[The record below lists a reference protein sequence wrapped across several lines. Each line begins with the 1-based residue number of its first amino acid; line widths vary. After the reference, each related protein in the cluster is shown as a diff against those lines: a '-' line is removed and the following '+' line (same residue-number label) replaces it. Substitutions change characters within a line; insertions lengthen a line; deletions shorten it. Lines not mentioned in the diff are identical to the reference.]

1 MRRLAAMS
9 TASAVLAIAFASPAL
24 AAAPG
29 MPGGAV
35 QDGTATPPT
44 QAGNQP
50 SGADIVVTG
59 IRHSLETAQTRK
71 RDADTIVDSIVADDI
86 GKLPDSNTTEA
97 LQRISGIQ
105 ISRDRGEGGS
115 VAIRGLTQVLTTLN
129 GRAIFTAGG
138 GRNYNLEDFPSEL
151 LAGVDVYKTP
161 TADLIEGGIGGII
174 DLRTRRPLDFPG
186 LEVSGSLRGRYETL
200 AKKVDPLGSLLVSDR
215 WNTGA
220 GEMGLLLS
228 GSYQERSFRSD
239 VLSVGAPNARP
250 DIIPGETVITPNG
263 DYEPLINGK
272 RRRIG
277 LDGVFQW
284 KPNPDLEIYAEAS
297 YQEFRSLQQQ
307 RGLNEPTNASHIDP
321 VTGQRVYNIAVEP
334 GSAVTF
340 DGTNDLE
347 SATFL
352 NVPITTYGVE
362 RDTYDKNQQYSAG
375 FNWYQ
380 GESKLSADFTYQR
393 SSNDLYY
400 SELDLT
406 TVAPRASYNFSGDV
420 PSMLVDGVDL
430 SDINSYNI
438 GPLTRSENH
447 YTGNSYAGR
456 IDGDIKIDSPFL
468 SGFKVGA
475 RYQRLTTDFTPI
487 RFYQGPSTATPA
499 GPFADLFEAMPF
511 KNYFGGSSGLE
522 HDYLTAVTGNL
533 GDIADWEKIRQE
545 IGLTSD
551 VAIDPVSTYSMS
563 EDTMAGYAEL
573 LFKTEGSFPI
583 DGNVGVRVIQT
594 KLNIDGHQ
602 KITNANGTT
611 SVIPA
616 NFGDNYVSVLP
627 SANIR
632 FHLTDKL
639 QLRLAASKTLTRPD
653 FSQLSPALTLVPA
666 QGQGSGGNPNLKPL
680 RADALDA
687 SLEYY
692 FSRTG
697 SVYLAGFYRKVKGFI
712 FTNGNTQTIDGI
724 EYVIQQPTN
733 GKSGTIKGVEV
744 GGQTFFDFL
753 PAPFDGFG
761 VQANYTFVDSSTPSI
776 IQTEL
781 TPLPNLSK
789 SSFNIAGLYE
799 KNGLS
804 VRVAYNYRSKY
815 LGSLY
820 GLANTDGTTTLLP
833 VYTRGYGWL
842 DASIS
847 YDVTKNLTL
856 TLEGSNLLQH
866 RDLSYF
872 DVVTRSNNHSID
884 DRQIMAGIRFKL

>member
-1 MRRLAAMS
+1 MLNRHFLAGAAS
-9 TASAVLAIAFASPAL
+9 TALAIAISNPAYAAVPSGQGIPAQADASTP
-24 AAAPG
+24 AAAG
-29 MPGGAV
+29 
-35 QDGTATPPT
+35 
-44 QAGNQP
+44 QADSQAAG
-50 SGADIVVTG
+50 SDIVVTG
-59 IRHSLETAQTRK
+59 IRHSLQSAQSRK
-71 RDADTIVDSIVADDI
+71 RNADAIVDSIVADDI

-129 GRAIFTAGG
+129 GHEIFTAGG
-138 GRNYNLEDFPSEL
+138 GRGYNLEDYPSEL

-239 VLSVGAPNARP
+239 VLSTGAPSNRT
-250 DIIPGETVITPNG
+250 DILAGQTVVTPNG

-284 KPNPDLEIYAEAS
+284 KPNPSLEFYAEAG
-297 YQEFRSLQQQ
+297 YQEFRSFQQQ
-307 RGLNEPTNASHIDP
+307 RGLNDPTNGKAVDP
-321 VTGQRVYNIAVEP
+321 ATVKLY
-334 GSAVTF
+334 
-340 DGTNDLE
+340 DGTSDLE

-362 RDTYDKNQQYSAG
+362 RDTIDKNQQYSAG
-375 FNWYQ
+375 VNWYS
-380 GESKLSADFTYQR
+380 GESKLSADFTYQK
-393 SSNDLYY
+393 SKSDLYY

-406 TVAPRASYNFSGDV
+406 TVAPRATFDTSGNV

-447 YTGNSYAGR
+447 YTGDSYAGR

-468 SGFKVGA
+468 TGFKVGA
-475 RYQRLTTDFTPI
+475 RYQRLSTDFNPI
-487 RFYQGPSTATPA
+487 RFYQGPATATPA
-499 GPFADLFEAMPF
+499 GPYADLFESMPF
-511 KNYFGGSSGLE
+511 TNYFGGDSGLE
-522 HDYLTAVTGNL
+522 HDYLTAITGNL
-533 GDIADWEKIRQE
+533 GDMADWENIRQK
-545 IGLTSD
+545 IGLTKTPA
-551 VAIDPVSTYSMS
+551 VDPKSVYSMS
-563 EDTMAGYAEL
+563 ESTMAGYAEM
-573 LFKTEGSFPI
+573 LFKNEGSVPF
-583 DGNVGVRVIQT
+583 DGNVGVRVIKT
-594 KLNIDGHQ
+594 KLSINGNQSVNGVIQPAVFGH
-602 KITNANGTT
+602 
-611 SVIPA
+611 
-616 NFGDNYVSVLP
+616 DYVSVLP

-639 QLRLAASKTLTRPD
+639 QLRLAASKTLTRPN

-666 QGQGSGGNPNLKPL
+666 QGQGSGGNPNLAPL
-680 RADALDA
+680 KADALDA

-697 SVYLAGFYRKVKGFI
+697 SLYLAGFYRKVKGFI

-733 GKSGTIKGVEV
+733 GKNGTIKGVEV

-753 PAPFDGFG
+753 PGPFDGLG
-761 VQANYTFVDSSTPSI
+761 IQANFTYVDSATPSI
-776 IQTEL
+776 IQSEL

-789 SSFNIAGLYE
+789 TSFNVSGLYE

-820 GLANTDGTTTLLP
+820 GLAVAGSAPTLLP

-842 DASIS
+842 DASIN
-847 YDVTKNLTL
+847 YDITKNFTV

-866 RDLSYF
+866 RDLSYY
-872 DVVTRSNNHSID
+872 DVVTRPSNHSID

>member
-1 MRRLAAMS
+1 MVNQNLLAGVAVAALSVALAGPAM
-9 TASAVLAIAFASPAL
+9 AAEPASPAITQTTQDD
-24 AAAPG
+24 AGAAPSQDQT
-29 MPGGAV
+29 GG
-35 QDGTATPPT
+35 
-44 QAGNQP
+44 
-50 SGADIVVTG
+50 DIVVTG
-59 IRHSLETAQTRK
+59 IRASLSTAQSRK
-71 RDADTIVDSIVADDI
+71 RNADAIVDSIVADDI

-129 GRAIFTAGG
+129 GREIFTAGG
-138 GRNYNLEDFPSEL
+138 GRGYNLEDFPSEL

-161 TADLIEGGIGGII
+161 TADLVEGGIGGII
-174 DLRTRRPLDFPG
+174 DLRTRKPLDFDG
-186 LEVSGSLRGRYETL
+186 FELSGTLRGRYETL
-200 AKKVDPLGSLLVSDR
+200 ADKVDPLGSVLVSDR
-215 WNTGA
+215 WNVGG
-220 GEMGLLLS
+220 GEMGLLVS

-239 VLSVGAPNARP
+239 VLSTGAPSLRS
-250 DIIPGETVITPNG
+250 DIIAGRNIYTPNG

-284 KPNPDLEIYAEAS
+284 KPNPDTEIYAEAG

-307 RGLNEPTNASHIDP
+307 RGLNNPTNGKAVDP
-321 VTGQRVYNIAVEP
+321 STVTLY
-334 GSAVTF
+334 
-340 DGTNDLE
+340 DGTDDFK
-347 SATFL
+347 SGTFL

-362 RDTYDKNQQYSAG
+362 RDTYDKNQQYTIGARQH
-375 FNWYQ
+375 F
-380 GESKLSADFTYQR
+380 GESVLSGEFTYQK
-393 SSNDLYY
+393 STNDLYY

-406 TVAPRASYNFSGDV
+406 TVAPRATLDTSGKV
-420 PSMLVDGVDL
+420 PSMLFDGVDL
-430 SDINSYNI
+430 TDINSYNI

-447 YTGNSYAGR
+447 YTGDSYEGR

-468 SGFKVGA
+468 SGFKVGV
-475 RYQRLTTDFTPI
+475 RYQKLNTAFTPI
-487 RFYQGPSTATPA
+487 RFYQGPDTTTPA
-499 GPFADLFEAMPF
+499 GAYADLFEPMPF
-511 KNYFGGSSGLE
+511 KDYFNGSSRLE
-522 HDYLTAVTGNL
+522 HDYLTAITSNLGNL
-533 GDIADWEKIRQE
+533 ADWEKVRQT
-545 IGLTSD
+545 IGLSKD
-551 VAIDPVSTYSMS
+551 IAVDPKSVYDMS
-563 EDTMAGYAEL
+563 EETLGGYAEV
-573 LFKTEGSFPI
+573 LFKTDGSLPI
-583 DGNVGVRVIQT
+583 DGNVGIRVIKT
-594 KLNIDGHQ
+594 KLNI
-602 KITNANGTT
+602 NGNKAVNG
-611 SVIPA
+611 VIQPA
-616 NFGDNYVSVLP
+616 VYDSNYVSALP

-632 FHLTDKL
+632 FHFTDKL
-639 QLRLAASKTLTRPD
+639 QLRLAASQTLTRPN

-697 SVYLAGFYRKVKGFI
+697 SVYLAGFYRKVKGFV

-733 GKSGTIKGVEV
+733 GKSGEIKGIEV

-753 PAPFDGFG
+753 PGPFDGFG

-776 IQTEL
+776 IQSEL

-789 SSFNIAGLYE
+789 HSFNIAGLYE
-799 KNGLS
+799 KGGVS

-815 LGSLY
+815 LGSIY
-820 GLANTDGTTTLLP
+820 GLSLGSGVPPQLLP
-833 VYTRGYGWL
+833 VYTKGYGWL
-842 DASIS
+842 DASIN
-847 YDVTKNLTL
+847 YDLTKQITL

-866 RDLSYF
+866 HEYTYY
-872 DVVTRSNNHSID
+872 DVMTRPGNRSFD

>member
-1 MRRLAAMS
+1 MVNQNLLAGVAVAALSVALAGPAM
-9 TASAVLAIAFASPAL
+9 AAEPASPAITQTTQDD
-24 AAAPG
+24 AGAAPSQEQT
-29 MPGGAV
+29 GG
-35 QDGTATPPT
+35 
-44 QAGNQP
+44 
-50 SGADIVVTG
+50 DIVVTG
-59 IRHSLETAQTRK
+59 IRASLSTAQSRK
-71 RDADTIVDSIVADDI
+71 RNADAIVDSIVADDI

-129 GRAIFTAGG
+129 GREIFTAGG
-138 GRNYNLEDFPSEL
+138 GRGYNLEDFPSEL

-161 TADLIEGGIGGII
+161 TADLVEGGIGGII
-174 DLRTRRPLDFPG
+174 DLRTRKPLDFDG
-186 LEVSGSLRGRYETL
+186 FELSGTLRGRYETL
-200 AKKVDPLGSLLVSDR
+200 ADKVDPLGSVLVSDR
-215 WNTGA
+215 WNVGG
-220 GEMGLLLS
+220 GEMGLLVS

-239 VLSVGAPNARP
+239 VLSTGAPSLRS
-250 DIIPGETVITPNG
+250 DIIAGQKIYTPNG

-284 KPNPDLEIYAEAS
+284 KPNPDTEIYAEAG

-307 RGLNEPTNASHIDP
+307 RGLNNPTNGKAVDP
-321 VTGQRVYNIAVEP
+321 STVTLY
-334 GSAVTF
+334 
-340 DGTNDLE
+340 DGTDDFK
-347 SATFL
+347 SGTFL

-362 RDTYDKNQQYSAG
+362 RDTYDKNQQYTIGARQH
-375 FNWYQ
+375 F
-380 GESKLSADFTYQR
+380 GESVLSGEFTYQK
-393 SSNDLYY
+393 STNDLYY

-406 TVAPRASYNFSGDV
+406 TVAPRATLDTSGKV
-420 PSMLVDGVDL
+420 PSMLFDGVDL
-430 SDINSYNI
+430 TDINSYNI

-447 YTGNSYAGR
+447 YTGDSYEGR

-468 SGFKVGA
+468 SGFKVGV
-475 RYQRLTTDFTPI
+475 RYQKLNTAFTPI
-487 RFYQGPSTATPA
+487 RFYQGPDTTTPA
-499 GPFADLFEAMPF
+499 GAYADLFEPMPF
-511 KNYFGGSSGLE
+511 KNYFNGSSRLE
-522 HDYLTAVTGNL
+522 HDYLTAITSNLGNL
-533 GDIADWEKIRQE
+533 ADWEKVRQT
-545 IGLTSD
+545 IGLSKD
-551 VAIDPVSTYSMS
+551 IAVDPKSVYDMS
-563 EDTMAGYAEL
+563 EETLGGYAEV
-573 LFKTEGSFPI
+573 LFKTDGSLPI
-583 DGNVGVRVIQT
+583 DGNVGIRVIKT
-594 KLNIDGHQ
+594 KLNI
-602 KITNANGTT
+602 NGNKAVNG
-611 SVIPA
+611 VIQPA
-616 NFGDNYVSVLP
+616 VYDSNYVSALP

-632 FHLTDKL
+632 FHFTDKL
-639 QLRLAASKTLTRPD
+639 QLRLAASQTLTRPN

-697 SVYLAGFYRKVKGFI
+697 SVYLAGFYRKVKGFV

-733 GKSGTIKGVEV
+733 GKSGEIKGIEV

-753 PAPFDGFG
+753 PGPFDGFG

-776 IQTEL
+776 IQSEL

-789 SSFNIAGLYE
+789 HSFNIAGLYE
-799 KNGLS
+799 KGGVS

-815 LGSLY
+815 LGSIY
-820 GLANTDGTTTLLP
+820 GLSLGSGVPPQLLP
-833 VYTRGYGWL
+833 VYTKGYGWL
-842 DASIS
+842 DASIN
-847 YDVTKNLTL
+847 YDLTKQITL

-866 RDLSYF
+866 HEYTYY
-872 DVVTRSNNHSID
+872 DVMTRPGNRSFD